1 MNNKMLKSILA
12 SSALLNCLAFA
23 QVGTEV
29 HSGYWVN
36 IALDST
42 DTEKAVITLRLSTS
56 SWMGIVLGDSGMT
69 TGADMIQV
77 DGANQLVY
85 DKISSG
91 YQYPSSDTQQ
101 DLTATW
107 TDIGND
113 VMEVVIERA
122 LDTGDS

>member
-1 MNNKMLKSILA
+1 
-12 SSALLNCLAFA
+12 
-23 QVGTEV
+23 
-29 HSGYWVN
+29 
-36 IALDST
+36 
-42 DTEKAVITLRLSTS
+42 
-56 SWMGIVLGDSGMT
+56 MGIVLGDSGMT